1 MDIDRGRLTTLLT
14 RARTEQDAAAT
25 LLHEVYEELRRLA
38 QSYFQRL
45 PPNHTLQPTALVN
58 EAFLKLMKAEDLEPR
73 DREHF
78 FALLAGAMRQILTD
92 HARRRNAGKRG
103 GDNGNRDGKRITL
116 SGLGDPA
123 GGVDPIDLLAL
134 DDALRW
140 LGERDERKARV
151 VELRLFGGL
160 SCAQIAGMLGL
171 APRTIEA
178 DWFAARAWLQRELS
192 DEHA

>member
-1 MDIDRGRLTTLLT
+1 MELDRGKLTTLLT
-14 RARTEQDAAAT
+14 RARTEQEAAAA
-25 LLHEVYEELRRLA
+25 LLHEIYDELRRLA

-58 EAFLKLMKAEDLEPR
+58 EAYLKLMKAEDLEPR

-92 HARRRNAGKRG
+92 HARRRLAQKRG
-103 GDNGNRDGKRITL
+103 GNNGKRITL

-123 GGVDPIDLLAL
+123 QGVDNIDLLAL
-134 DDALRW
+134 DDALGR
-140 LGERDERKARV
+140 LGELDERKARV

-160 SCAQIAGMLGL
+160 SCAQIAGMLDL

>member
-1 MDIDRGRLTTLLT
+1 MELDRGKLTTLLT
-14 RARTEQDAAAT
+14 RARNEQDAAAG
-25 LLHEVYEELRRLA
+25 LLREVYDELRRLA

-45 PPNHTLQPTALVN
+45 PPDHTLQPTALVN
-58 EAFLKLMKAEDLEPR
+58 EAYLKLMKAEDLEPR

-78 FALLAGAMRQILTD
+78 FALLAGTMRQILTD
-92 HARRRNAGKRG
+92 HARRRFAGKRG
-103 GDNGNRDGKRITL
+103 GNTGKRITL
-116 SGLGDPA
+116 TGLGDA
-123 GGVDPIDLLAL
+123 ARGVDHIDLLAL

-140 LGERDERKARV
+140 LGKRDERKARV

-160 SCAQIAGMLGL
+160 SCAQIAGMLDL

-192 DEHA
+192 DEQA